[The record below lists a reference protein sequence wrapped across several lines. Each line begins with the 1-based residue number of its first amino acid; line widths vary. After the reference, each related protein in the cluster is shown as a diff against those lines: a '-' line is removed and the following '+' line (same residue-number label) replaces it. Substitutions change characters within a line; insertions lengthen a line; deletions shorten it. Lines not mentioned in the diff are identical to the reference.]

1 MRLSAPRH
9 CGGRCQR
16 RTTSVLRVEPGVPGA
31 AASRTVF
38 DTGYYN
44 VFVKTTSN
52 NRGFGPTGPLK
63 NNRNVGLTDAW
74 RGAQPLQPRGCLP
87 LRCLRQSRQTARVHI
102 FRTAWRTAAA
112 ICGAFLPAL
121 RRSPRTRDG
130 AARSQCC
137 QCRPGP
143 GATNGCFSH
152 HDSKI
157 AVAPVHLGWLLC
169 NAPFI
174 LRT

>member
-16 RTTSVLRVEPGVPGA
+16 RTTSVLRAEPGVPGA

-38 DTGYYN
+38 DTGYYS

-87 LRCLRQSRQTARVHI
+87 LAHQRCLRQSRQTARVHI

-112 ICGAFLPAL
+112 ICGAVLPGKEPEDCSAHRAGLDLGQQTVASLIMISMASVQRTIHSKDVTFL
-121 RRSPRTRDG
+121 
-130 AARSQCC
+130 
-137 QCRPGP
+137 
-143 GATNGCFSH
+143 
-152 HDSKI
+152 K
-157 AVAPVHLGWLLC
+157 AVALL
-169 NAPFI
+169 
-174 LRT
+174 